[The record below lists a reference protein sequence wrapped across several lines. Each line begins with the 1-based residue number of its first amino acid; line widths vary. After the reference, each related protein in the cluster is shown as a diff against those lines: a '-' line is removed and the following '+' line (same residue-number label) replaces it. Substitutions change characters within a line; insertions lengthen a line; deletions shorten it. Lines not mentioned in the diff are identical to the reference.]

1 MQNRVKV
8 VICGKTYTLQTDES
22 PSYMITLAKEVD
34 KRINTFLEENESAAL
49 TSAAVMV
56 ALELMDE
63 SMKSVSDVDNIRA
76 QIKGYVEE
84 AASAR
89 IEADQLKRELNLLKR
104 ENENLKNDLEL
115 YNLRDKVGGETA
127 KSGEDSP
134 K

>member
-115 YNLRDKVGGETA
+115 YNLRDKVGGEA
-127 KSGEDSP
+127 GKAGEDSR

>member
-22 PSYMITLAKEVD
+22 PSYMITLGKELD
-34 KRINTFLEENESAAL
+34 KRINAFLEENESASLPA
-49 TSAAVMV
+49 AAVMV
-56 ALELMDE
+56 ALALMDE

-89 IEADQLKRELNLLKR
+89 IEADQLRREIAALKR
-104 ENENLKNDLEL
+104 ENENLKSDLEL
-115 YNLRDKVGGETA
+115 YNLRDKVGEEGR
-127 KSGEDSP
+127 K
-134 K
+134 